1 MKSYVIVDVGLRDSS
16 DTQAFARYAEQTNKL
31 LEEAGV
37 KVVGFDPEP
46 KVLEGSWAPRTVV
59 IQEYPDMA
67 TVERVQHSEAY
78 APLKAL
84 RHQIADTNVIVVNG
98 TD

>member
-1 MKSYVIVDVGLRDSS
+1 MIVDVGLRDAS
-16 DTQAFARYAEQTNKL
+16 DAEAFARYAEQTDRL
-31 LEEAGV
+31 LAEAGARV
-37 KVVGFDPEP
+37 IAFDPAP
-46 KVLEGSWAPRTVV
+46 KVLEGGWAPRTVV
-59 IQEYPDMA
+59 VQEYPDMA

-84 RHQIADTNVIVVNG
+84 RQEIADTNVIVVDG